1 MCQISCNFRKNIAV
15 LFLSGIVIVC
25 SSTASAQNIKLQ
37 SNHPVSLENRVLT
50 SPVDGVLNI
59 VAVMVEF
66 QPDTNEFTSGNGT
79 FEDGAIPYLEE
90 PGTNIDALPHNRS
103 YFEAHLEFAKNYFE
117 TVSSG
122 IFSVSFQVLPD
133 VYRLDKEMKEYSPI
147 GEDPSNEPL
156 GELAKD
162 VWTLVEQQGGFDATG
177 LTKENTAFVI
187 FHAGIGRDIE
197 LTGTLLDKTVQD
209 IPSVYLG
216 NRALR
221 TLLGDPQFTGFPINN
236 GELRI
241 TNSLIIPRTQS
252 RRGED
257 ISGSTIVLPL
267 SVNGMLTAQIG
278 SHIGLPDLFNTETGQ
293 SGIGRF
299 GLMDGAGIFAFNGL
313 FPPEMS
319 AWEKQFLGWADS
331 FEVETVTESVIDLTA
346 VSLRNPES
354 LARVSLS
361 RDEYFLLENRHRDPV
376 GTGVTITIKKNDGS
390 VTEQVFTNLDS
401 QFIFQES
408 GFDDLLEPGV
418 VTNVSNF
425 DFSLPGGIDPGDD
438 GTEGTDDDR
447 ELNGG
452 ILIWHIDESVIRQTI
467 ESQRVNAN
475 NNRKGVELQ
484 EADGAQDIGRPT
496 AIGISQNAPNG
507 SAFDFWW
514 SGNDAS
520 VIFPGGREIIFFEN
534 RFGPDTTPNNNSKAG
549 APSPFEL
556 FDFSDN
562 LPVAS
567 FSIKPVSPFSDVYQL
582 NAAKT
587 DTLFDFFTF
596 KDDPFHTA
604 YPLASIP
611 AAADESSFVL
621 VPGNSGVRF
630 YDTNESEFVNSKSI
644 FSNPVQQPLLFD
656 FDNMAAIAEKPKT
669 PPLMSA
675 LTFYRITDDEITA
688 EWELPV
694 QSNNG
699 FISTVNN
706 QMVLVDQTTIQLD
719 PFSQS
724 VTVPFPNPV
733 QFSDRINE
741 FQSSVT
747 GNQLILHTGQAD
759 LTQTVPFSIPDG
771 FSRLHTGVLQFTNSN
786 TGFFLLG
793 PEHLFIYNSERNF
806 EPFPIIENIR
816 FDWPAFADLDDDNR
830 IDFIYVDE
838 TNNSLT
844 ARNLNASIV
853 DNFPIAAPAGT
864 SFTGTPLIAD
874 ITGDGLSEILVA
886 GVDGFSMNIL
896 AYSSDGNFIEGFP
909 LSVGAVLNENC
920 RPINPLIAGNL
931 LIAVSPRGDL
941 KEWALP
947 SLGKVL
953 WSSKY
958 GNNTKNKIT
967 GRVQSDQIS
976 LPENV
981 VLNKDETY
989 NWPNPARDETN
1000 LRFQTNGAGEVKIK
1014 ITTLSGR
1021 LIFDRTV
1028 QSSGGAPEEI
1038 LIDTSG
1044 WASGGYFA
1052 LIQAKVNG
1060 REEQKVVRIAVTK

>member
-1 MCQISCNFRKNIAV
+1 M
-15 LFLSGIVIVC
+15 C
-25 SSTASAQNIKLQ
+25 SSAASAQNIKLQ
-37 SNHPVSLENRVLT
+37 TNHPVSLENRVLT
-50 SPVDGVLNI
+50 SPVEGVLNI

-79 FEDGAIPYLEE
+79 FEDGAIPYLEV

-122 IFSVSFQVLPD
+122 LFSISFQVLPD

-147 GEDPSNEPL
+147 GENPSNDPL
-156 GELAKD
+156 GELASD
-162 VWTLVEQQGGFDATG
+162 VWTLVEQEGGFDTTDLTG
-177 LTKENTAFVI
+177 DNTAFVI

-221 TLLGDPQFTGFPINN
+221 TLLNDPQFTGFPINN

-319 AWEKQFLGWADS
+319 AWEKQFLGWANS
-331 FEVETVTESVIDLTA
+331 FEVEPEMESAIDLTA

-354 LARVSLS
+354 FARVSLS
-361 RDEYFLLENRHRDPV
+361 RDEYFLIENRHRDPA

-390 VTEQVFTNLDS
+390 IAEQVFTNLDT

-408 GFDDLLEPGV
+408 GFADLLEPGV

-425 DFSLPGGIDPGDD
+425 DFALPGGLDAGDD

-467 ESQRVNAN
+467 ESQRVNADN
-475 NNRKGVELQ
+475 SRKGVELQ

-496 AIGISQNAPNG
+496 DIGISQNDPNG
-507 SAFDFWW
+507 SPFDFWW
-514 SGNDAS
+514 NGNDAS

-534 RFGPDTTPNNNSKAG
+534 RFGPDTTPNNNSKSG

-556 FDFSDN
+556 FNFSDN

-567 FSIKPVSPFSDVYQL
+567 FSIKPVSPFSDVYEL
-582 NAAKT
+582 KASVT

-596 KDDPFHTA
+596 KDDPFHRA

-611 AAADESSFVL
+611 AATDESSFVL
-621 VPGNSGVRF
+621 IPGNSGIRF
-630 YDTNESEFVNSKSI
+630 YDTNESELVNSKSI
-644 FSNPVQQPLLFD
+644 FSNPIQQPLLLD
-656 FDNMAAIAEKPKT
+656 FNNMLAVAEKPNIA
-669 PPLMSA
+669 PLETSF
-675 LTFYRITDDEITA
+675 TFYRITDNEITA
-688 EWELPV
+688 EWEVPIE
-694 QSNNG
+694 SNNG
-699 FISTVNN
+699 FISTINN
-706 QMVLVDQTTIQLD
+706 QMILVDQTSLQLD
-719 PFSQS
+719 PFSQ
-724 VTVPFPNPV
+724 TVSAPFINPI
-733 QFSDRINE
+733 QFSDRING
-741 FQSSVT
+741 FQSSLT
-747 GNQLILHTGQAD
+747 GNQLQLHTGQTD

-793 PEHLFIYNSERNF
+793 SEHLFIYNSDRNF
-806 EPFPIIENIR
+806 EPFPIAENIR
-816 FDWPAFADLDDDNR
+816 FEWPAFADLDGDNL

-838 TNNSLT
+838 TNNNLT
-844 ARNLNASIV
+844 AKNLNASII
-853 DNFPIAAPAGT
+853 DNFPIPAPDGT

-874 ITGDGLSEILVA
+874 ITGDGLYEILVA
-886 GVDGFSMNIL
+886 GVDGFTMNIH
-896 AYSSDGNFIEGFP
+896 AFSSDGNRIEGFP
-909 LSVGAVLNENC
+909 LSVGATISENY
-920 RPINPLIAGNL
+920 RPVNPLISGNS

-941 KEWALP
+941 KEWLLP
-947 SLGKVL
+947 SLGNVL

-958 GNNTKNKIT
+958 GNNSKNKIT
-967 GRVQSDQIS
+967 GRVQADQIS

-1000 LRFQTNGAGEVKIK
+1000 LRFQTAGAGEVKIK

-1028 QSSGGAPEEI
+1028 RASGGAPEEI

-1052 LIQAKVNG
+1052 LVQAKVNG
-1060 REEQKVVRIAVTK
+1060 REEQKVVRIAIIK